1 MFCAY
6 LKPTPNK
13 IHISDCSTF
22 MQEEIHPD
30 GSHRKDGPS
39 TRLRTFDTRLR
50 NYIFTLVMAVSDG
63 CKKWL
68 YKVLHFRDKPM
79 WDLGVTI
86 HSPWNA
92 WSWDVEVE
100 DRDVSPAKR
109 GMGWLRSKCRSI
121 GSKEQSSLCLCLK
134 PPKLRFIQPCIIS
147 CFICMGLLRVTYQ
160 SEDLPGWDG
169 WNRMISIHFR
179 SKLPTFPAGV
189 DLETGILKYLR
200 SVTLDS

>member
-1 MFCAY
+1 MLSKVFFYVRAIEKGCFV
-6 LKPTPNK
+6 L
-13 IHISDCSTF
+13 ISNSQQNPHLSSQHLHAGRDPSGRVS
-22 MQEEIHPD
+22 QEGWSKHQAQDIWHQVQELHFHWGD
-30 GSHRKDGPS
+30 VG
-39 TRLRTFDTRLR
+39 
-50 NYIFTLVMAVSDG
+50 DG

-134 PPKLRFIQPCIIS
+134 PPKLCFIQPCI
-147 CFICMGLLRVTYQ
+147 V
-160 SEDLPGWDG
+160 
-169 WNRMISIHFR
+169 SIHFLFHLHWPSQGYISIWR
-179 SKLPTFPAGV
+179 FTR
-189 DLETGILKYLR
+189 LR
-200 SVTLDS
+200 WVE

>member
-1 MFCAY
+1 MCEQLKKDVLSY

-13 IHISDCSTF
+13 IHISHRSTF

-50 NYIFTLVMAVSDG
+50 NYIFTRVMAVSDG

-109 GMGWLRSKCRSI
+109 GMGWLRSKCGSI
-121 GSKEQSSLCLCLK
+121 GRKEQSSLCPCLK
-134 PPKLRFIQPCIIS
+134 PPELRFIQPCIIS
-147 CFICMGLLRVTYQ
+147 IHFLFHLHWPSQG
-160 SEDLPGWDG
+160 D
-169 WNRMISIHFR
+169 ISIWRFTR
-179 SKLPTFPAGV
+179 
-189 DLETGILKYLR
+189 LR
-200 SVTLDS
+200 WVE